1 MDRCDA
7 YRHFSAQC
15 LELARSMESPQDRAV
30 LLQMALIWSRLA
42 ECAAQVAA
50 GALNGADPKPQTQE

>member
-15 LELARSMESPQDRAV
+15 LELARSMEAPQDRAT

-42 ECAAQVAA
+42 ECAAQ
-50 GALNGADPKPQTQE
+50 GAMGAQDALGPNSQE

>member
-7 YRHFSAQC
+7 YRHFAAQC
-15 LELARSMESPQDRAV
+15 LELSRSMEASQDRAV

-42 ECAAQVAA
+42 ECAAQAA
-50 GALNGADPKPQTQE
+50 PELHDTHETKTH

>member
-15 LELARSMESPQDRAV
+15 LELARSMETPQDRAT

-42 ECAAQVAA
+42 ECAAQ
-50 GALNGADPKPQTQE
+50 GAIGTQNAHDSKPQE

>member
-7 YRHFSAQC
+7 YRHFAAQC
-15 LELARSMESPQDRAV
+15 LELSRSMESAQDRAI

-42 ECAAQVAA
+42 ECAAQ
-50 GALNGADPKPQTQE
+50 ALASAQETLDPKSP